1 LQNKFPTIKGPIKED
16 ICYATTNRQAAVKL
30 IAPKCDLLLII
41 GSRNSSNSQRLVE
54 VAKKNGCENSLLLH
68 TDLEFPEEQILNCK
82 NLGLSSG
89 ASAPEILI
97 QNLIKKI
104 KKIRNVQIEE
114 VTSATENVTFK
125 IPSTLQ

>member
-1 LQNKFPTIKGPIKED
+1 M
-16 ICYATTNRQAAVKL
+16 
-30 IAPKCDLLLII
+30 
-41 GSRNSSNSQRLVE
+41 
-54 VAKKNGCENSLLLH
+54 
-68 TDLEFPEEQILNCK
+68 
-82 NLGLSSG
+82 GLSSG